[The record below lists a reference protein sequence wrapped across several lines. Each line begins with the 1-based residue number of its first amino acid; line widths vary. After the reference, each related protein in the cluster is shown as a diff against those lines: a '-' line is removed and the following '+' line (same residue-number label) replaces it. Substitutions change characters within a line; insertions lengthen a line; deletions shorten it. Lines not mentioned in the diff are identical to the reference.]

1 MTQQQNCLYY
11 TIDVKFFVYYS
22 MAYVDKIFV
31 YGNNK
36 RDQVVNHGLDHV
48 EYIGKANTINKFD
61 MFNLGGYPGVAY
73 NLDKGYKILGDL
85 YQVNRDQITD
95 LDDLKGDG
103 IYFERVLEQIFV
115 VGNNPRRNGYLVDA
129 WMYVLS
135 DKPTHLDDSNIF
147 LTNKNYLTYE
157 RI

>member
-1 MTQQQNCLYY
+1 MIQQQNRLYY
-11 TIDVKFFVYYS
+11 TIDVKFFVYYT

-36 RDQVVNHGLDHV
+36 KDQITSNSIDHV
-48 EYIGKANTINKFD
+48 EYIGKAETINKFD
-61 MFNLGGYPGVAY
+61 MHGLGGYPGLTY
-73 NLDKGYKILGDL
+73 NLDKGYKVIGDL
-85 YQVNRDQITD
+85 YQVNREQITI

-103 IYFERVLEQIFV
+103 VFFERVLEQIFV
-115 VGNNPRRNGYLVDA
+115 VGNNPHRNGYNVNA

-135 DKPTHLDDSNIF
+135 DVPPYVDNSNIF
-147 LTNKNYLTYE
+147 LTTKNYLTYE